1 MWPVFLKFA
10 EIRWLGDNPNLKI
23 TDFTVYKFE
32 SFEKIKNQK
41 KYVKK
46 LAEILRS
53 QVRKIFQINNVCMVK
68 IQILSNIQKWI
79 HMPTTLCVAYSTT
92 TVYKAIPVSLLP
104 F

>member
-41 KYVKK
+41 
-46 LAEILRS
+46 
-53 QVRKIFQINNVCMVK
+53 NM
-68 IQILSNIQKWI
+68 
-79 HMPTTLCVAYSTT
+79 
-92 TVYKAIPVSLLP
+92 
-104 F
+104 